1 MAARMLMGMLK
12 YINDIGQRPAETLHV
27 HVNSEKEAVYFFF
40 NCHAESVKDALSKEM
55 RPGYFEA
62 SFYQNL
68 LDNLGI
74 PDEIELDV

>member
-1 MAARMLMGMLK
+1 MGLLK
-12 YINDIGQRPAETLHV
+12 YINDVAERPAETLHV
-27 HVNSEKEAVYFFF
+27 NVDASKEVVHLFF

-55 RPGYFEA
+55 RSGYFEA

-74 PDEIELDV
+74 PDEIEADI